1 MRRLKNLT
9 KAQSFV
15 NFKIIKRDIGAVQ
28 RQNLSLTQSSN
39 LCWFFNLRDIKRSDV
54 QLSLQFLGVHMTSP
68 KFKLTNYRFFFLLP
82 LGITEPKHLYLHNF
96 FLSYGI
102 TTLYRDMASDESL
115 FDLADYPR
123 DHFLHGRKNHKVL
136 GKLKG
141 ECQGIPFQEF
151 VGLRPQLYSTRLS
164 PYDDKCCI
172 LSHGFKIPWLMD
184 TMNYTEEYEI
194 IKLLT
199 HL

>member
-1 MRRLKNLT
+1 MY
-9 KAQSFV
+9 SFHD
-15 NFKIIKRDIGAVQ
+15 NFSVFTWRH
-28 RQNLSLTQSSN
+28 QNSN
-39 LCWFFNLRDIKRSDV
+39 LQTIDS
-54 QLSLQFLGVHMTSP
+54 SE
-68 KFKLTNYRFFFLLP
+68 FLLP

-151 VGLRPQLYSTRLS
+151 VGLP
-164 PYDDKCCI
+164 P
-172 LSHGFKIPWLMD
+172 
-184 TMNYTEEYEI
+184 
-194 IKLLT
+194 
-199 HL
+199 

>member
-1 MRRLKNLT
+1 MY
-9 KAQSFV
+9 SFHYNCSV
-15 NFKIIKRDIGAVQ
+15 FTWRH
-28 RQNLSLTQSSN
+28 QNSN
-39 LCWFFNLRDIKRSDV
+39 LQTIDS
-54 QLSLQFLGVHMTSP
+54 SE
-68 KFKLTNYRFFFLLP
+68 FLLP
-82 LGITEPKHLYLHNF
+82 LGITEPKHLYLLNF

-151 VGLRPQLYSTRLS
+151 VGLRP
-164 PYDDKCCI
+164 
-172 LSHGFKIPWLMD
+172 
-184 TMNYTEEYEI
+184 
-194 IKLLT
+194 
-199 HL
+199 